1 MPYTR
6 EDLQVLRRDRIV
18 SQFLSSIIREVVSA
32 AHQGKTAFHMSEP
45 LYCQIEWNEF
55 LTDILNEVHK
65 EFPGCDVILDDQ
77 LGITI
82 KWN

>member
-1 MPYTR
+1 
-6 EDLQVLRRDRIV
+6 
-18 SQFLSSIIREVVSA
+18 
-32 AHQGKTAFHMSEP
+32 MSEP
-45 LYCQIEWNEF
+45 HYCQIEWNEF